1 MFGYSISVRRA
12 LLPVIA
18 ALIFSLPAFDAV
30 ADEGEGAGWE
40 FGSEIYFWGA
50 GLDGTTAAGD
60 DIDIPFSEVFDNLNF
75 GAMGAVTARKDK
87 WTLFADAI
95 YLDLETED
103 STTANIIN
111 RPIRTSVDVELK
123 GFISTAGAGYAV
135 IENDSTRISL
145 LAGGRYLWLD
155 TELEFDVGALTEK
168 VSDSGSVIDGIIGFR
183 GRTEVA
189 EGWHIAYYADVG
201 TGESDLTWQLLGSL
215 NYRYKKVDLVLGYRY
230 LDWNL
235 DGDVLDDLTIHGPML
250 GVKFRL

>member
-1 MFGYSISVRRA
+1 MFGCRMSGRRT
-12 LLPVIA
+12 LRPVIA
-18 ALIFSLPAFDAV
+18 ALIFTLPAFDAA

-50 GLDGTTAAGD
+50 SMGGTTAAGD
-60 DIDIPFSEVFDNLNF
+60 DIDIPFSDILENLNF
-75 GAMGAVTARKDK
+75 GLMGAVAARKDK

-103 STTANIIN
+103 STTANIIG
-111 RPIRTSVDVELK
+111 RPINTSVDVELK

-168 VSDSGSVIDGIIGFR
+168 ASDSGSVIDGIIGFR
-183 GRTEVA
+183 GRTEIA

-201 TGESDLTWQLLGSL
+201 TGESDLTWQLLGSV
-215 NYRYKKVDLVLGYRY
+215 NYRFKNVDLVLGYRY

-235 DGDVLDDLTIHGPML
+235 DGDVLDDLNLHGPVF
-250 GVKFRL
+250 GVKFEL